1 MEMLENESF
10 AGIFGEREWRELTAV
25 NDDPRAT

>member
-10 AGIFGEREWRELTAV
+10 AGIFGDRGWRELTAV
-25 NDDPRAT
+25 NDCASSM